1 MSDILSSYNSFGK
14 LNIVTDASSTIP
26 QLVID
31 LLDSDT
37 RSWNGDRISFSYT
50 SGGYNGSN
58 HFRITENSYTNNDK
72 INFELFGEN
81 NIFYSDIEDT
91 PSISGITNNLFI
103 YSKNNTL
110 NLSSNHNSY
119 INSNNNKLAN
129 YGVSGISFIQSNSN
143 EFNKFTNNDEIVSAV
158 DMSFYNSDKNF
169 IRGTTTS
176 ANGVTFLNSNGN
188 YYQSDDNEDSQKVL
202 INTNNCLLI
211 NDEKISNNIV
221 SIGNDYGYITNSD
234 NVIAIGKGLY
244 CSDKENKIILGQF
257 NKNPSDD
264 DILVIG
270 DGSMPEDVYDNLTGV
285 YASTD
290 WNDQT
295 SVNNYLTQYSNIS
308 PYRHNI
314 FAVNSNGYI
323 QIYAEPKNVGTL
335 TAQYSFS
342 GIKFNNFNTYGRE
355 NTYEI
360 PFKTLYDSL
369 KSNEEV
375 VNNYNNLQDAINNQL
390 DNITKYIPNYYTTSI
405 TNDYTTD
412 TISID
417 DLVQSTTFQTEYRTD
432 VADNSILLVK
442 NVSTTAKTINYG
454 DSTTASA
461 SLPPNAAKEFIK
473 VNNAWLIVE

>member
-1 MSDILSSYNSFGK
+1 
-14 LNIVTDASSTIP
+14 
-26 QLVID
+26 
-31 LLDSDT
+31 
-37 RSWNGDRISFSYT
+37 
-50 SGGYNGSN
+50 
-58 HFRITENSYTNNDK
+58 
-72 INFELFGEN
+72 
-81 NIFYSDIEDT
+81 
-91 PSISGITNNLFI
+91 
-103 YSKNNTL
+103 
-110 NLSSNHNSY
+110 
-119 INSNNNKLAN
+119 
-129 YGVSGISFIQSNSN
+129 
-143 EFNKFTNNDEIVSAV
+143 
-158 DMSFYNSDKNF
+158 
-169 IRGTTTS
+169 
-176 ANGVTFLNSNGN
+176 
-188 YYQSDDNEDSQKVL
+188 
-202 INTNNCLLI
+202 
-211 NDEKISNNIV
+211 
-221 SIGNDYGYITNSD
+221 
-234 NVIAIGKGLY
+234 
-244 CSDKENKIILGQF
+244 
-257 NKNPSDD
+257 
-264 DILVIG
+264 
-270 DGSMPEDVYDNLTGV
+270 MPEDVYDNLTGV

-323 QIYAEPKNVGTL
+323 QIYAEPNNVGTL
-335 TAQYSFS
+335 TAPYSFS